1 MGVVISEMGGLKKT
15 RCEKEEGEFNL
26 GYVRHEMLTRHL
38 HRDVSEGLGVEINA
52 ELSDY
57 Q

>member
-1 MGVVISEMGGLKKT
+1 MGVVITEMGGLKKT
-15 RCEKEEGEFNL
+15 RCEKEGELNL
-26 GYVRHEMLTRHL
+26 GSVRHEILTRHL